1 MARAAQA
8 GHPRANSSDRGRE
21 FPPLLRWAIG
31 HSDEPAARAHALEI
45 AARIYRQTA
54 ERRTERLRTLA
65 PMVALVTLG
74 GTLTLLYGLA
84 LFVPLVELLLTLA
97 G

>member
-8 GHPRANSSDRGRE
+8 GHLPGNASDRGRE
-21 FPPLLRWAIG
+21 LPPLLRWAIW
-31 HSDEPAARAHALEI
+31 HSDEPTARAHALEI

-65 PMVALVTLG
+65 PIVALVTVG

-84 LFVPLVELLLTLA
+84 LFVPLVELLYTFA